1 MFSKGSTRE
10 DHWSLPDHGKHNTP
24 GTVILAY
31 IFQVTIGGMISYF
44 VNYGIG
50 IYQNNSPNI
59 WRVPFGFQLVP
70 AGIMLLGLFTIKV
83 RALFFSTV
91 LSKVHA

>member
-10 DHWSLPDHGKHNTP
+10 DHWPLPDHGKHNTSL
-24 GTVILAY
+24 GLILAY
-31 IFQVTIGGMISYF
+31 VFQVATGVMISYF

-50 IYQNNSPNI
+50 ISQANSPNI

-83 RALFFSTV
+83 RNFL
-91 LSKVHA
+91 LCHSKVHA